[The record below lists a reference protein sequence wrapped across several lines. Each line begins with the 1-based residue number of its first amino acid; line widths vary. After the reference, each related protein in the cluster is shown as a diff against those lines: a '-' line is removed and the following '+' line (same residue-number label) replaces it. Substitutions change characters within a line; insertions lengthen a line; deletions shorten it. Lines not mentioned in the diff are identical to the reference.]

1 MGESVKLKIKK
12 SFDFFINVFS
22 IFMLLLFS
30 LFAVCCGTKFIP
42 PFLVFSQD
50 CPAVDFAIITKIR
63 LPRILLSVLCGAL
76 LGGTGAMFQ
85 GFFRNPLADSSI
97 IGISSGATFGA
108 VIAGF
113 LPFSALSFLNKSL
126 ALPSVS
132 AGAFLGSLIAA
143 LCVFAF
149 SKMAAENSSVVLLLS
164 GTASGTFFSA
174 LASMLLLVR
183 EKELHSVFA
192 WTLGSFN
199 GKGWNEFFVFAIPS
213 VIALVLIFFSYRH
226 LDVLVCGEM
235 SAKAFG
241 LNYSFVRNYVLIAGA
256 LATSFAVCE
265 GGIISFV
272 GLIAP
277 HFVRKVYG
285 PRHKV
290 LIFQSM
296 IYGAVLRVIADTIAR
311 TVIAP
316 SEIPVGIITSLIGVP
331 FFLFSLT
338 KMNGAKS

>member
-1 MGESVKLKIKK
+1 
-12 SFDFFINVFS
+12 
-22 IFMLLLFS
+22 
-30 LFAVCCGTKFIP
+30 
-42 PFLVFSQD
+42 
-50 CPAVDFAIITKIR
+50 
-63 LPRILLSVLCGAL
+63 
-76 LGGTGAMFQ
+76 MFQ

-296 IYGAVLRVIADTIAR
+296 VYGALLLVIADTVAR